1 MLARNF
7 KTIDKTI
14 LYLAFFINVILLF
27 HRVDI
32 GGMRT
37 AHDSDET
44 EAPGVEEEE
53 EEETIFITGMT
64 VPYFAYEITG
74 WIFAQ
79 VTSSSCK
86 QICNNALYS

>member
-7 KTIDKTI
+7 KTIEKTT
-14 LYLAFFINVILLF
+14 LYFAFFINVILLF

-37 AHDSDET
+37 AHDSEET

-53 EEETIFITGMT
+53 EEESIFITGMT

-74 WIFAQ
+74 WILAQ
-79 VTSSSCK
+79 VTSFSCK
-86 QICNNALYS
+86 HVTTPSYV